1 MDGGLVVERCQDIS
15 RLSGAMDFN
24 WSISAV
30 EDLWS
35 TLRNEN
41 DWFLQCDLKEADKY
55 MVETNMEIKIWFL
68 LSYQSSILRFIDLSG
83 HFEVFTHITQC
94 LLD

>member
-1 MDGGLVVERCQDIS
+1 MDGGLVVELCQDIS

-41 DWFLQCDLKEADKY
+41 DWFLQRDLKEADKY
-55 MVETNMEIKIWFL
+55 MVGTNMELKMFFVVLSNFHTKIYW
-68 LSYQSSILRFIDLSG
+68 S
-83 HFEVFTHITQC
+83 
-94 LLD
+94 